1 MKVKTQNYKKQIKKF
16 FQNTNFIIEMIL
28 FIAVLSAFYSKFEY
42 SIPLIGMILP
52 FYTLDLELK
61 KKKQEFTLNNQLCSV
76 QKYYSDVMEVYKL
89 IVHLHTRLEYI
100 FEKKDFSQETYE
112 EIKKFI
118 RNIKK
123 ARNEKGV
130 VLISENLFI
139 PGEIKVIAALFIN
152 EIDIYI
158 DFMQKGIIENY
169 DNISEKRLKK
179 EEDIYQ
185 KIFNF
190 KNDIFDFL
198 CEILGID
205 QIDFE
210 KLKDKLRKYEK
221 F

>member
-1 MKVKTQNYKKQIKKF
+1 MNTQNYKKQIKQF
-16 FQNTNFIIEMIL
+16 FQNTNFIIDVIL
-28 FIAVLSAFYSKFEY
+28 FTAVLSAFYGKFEY

-210 KLKDKLRKYEK
+210 KLKGKLRKYE
-221 F
+221 